1 MSKPFCM
8 NLWLV
13 IPEKV
18 RYNRKKDIS
27 KPVISGEFRC
37 VSAEKKAGHAPGG
50 NLRMT
55 GFDCTKKKWGFL
67 RMSTE
72 SKTRMTEGSISKKM
86 ILFAIPLFLGNLF
99 QQLYNTAD
107 SLIVGNFLGSNAL
120 AAVSSSGNLIFLMVG
135 FINGIAMGAGVV
147 IARYYGAKNREDLQK
162 AIHTTVA
169 FGLAAGAA
177 LTVLGMYLAP
187 KILVLMGTPSDVLP
201 QSVEYF
207 RTYFAGSLGFI
218 MYNIFVGIL
227 QSVGDSRHPLIYLI
241 VSSCIN
247 VVLDLL
253 FIGGLGMG
261 VGAAALATVI
271 SQFTSAILCM
281 IHLLRTKEEYRL
293 SIRKIR
299 FDGRA
304 LGEIIRNG
312 VPSGFQN
319 SVISIAN
326 VFVQTNIN
334 AFGKMAMPLFLGN
347 LFQQLYNTADSLIV
361 GNFLG
366 SNALAAVSSSG
377 NLIFLMVGF
386 INGIAMGA
394 GVVIARYYGAK
405 NREDLQKAIHT
416 TVAFGLAAGAALTVL
431 GMYLAPKIL
440 VLMGTPSDVLPQ
452 SVEYF
457 RTYFAGSLGFIM
469 YNIFVGI
476 LQSVG
481 DSRHPLIYLIVSSCI
496 NVALDLL
503 FIGGLGLGVG
513 AAALAT
519 VISQFTS
526 AILCM
531 IHLLRTK
538 EEYRLSIR
546 KIRFDG
552 RVLGEIIRNGVPSG
566 FQNSVISIAN
576 VFVQTNI
583 NAFGKMAMA
592 GCGSYAKIEGFAFLP
607 VTCFTMALTTFVSQN
622 LGAKQYD
629 RAKKGARFGILCS
642 ITIAELIGFVI
653 YAAAPTLIAAFNSDP
668 AVVHYGVMQARTI
681 ALFYFLLAFSH
692 CIAAVLRGSGH
703 AAVPMVVM
711 LCVWCL
717 FRVSYITVTVRLI
730 QDIRVIF
737 WAYPL
742 TWSISSVIFLYL
754 FLKGKWVYGFEKGG
768 KQR

>member
-1 MSKPFCM
+1 MS
-8 NLWLV
+8 
-13 IPEKV
+13 
-18 RYNRKKDIS
+18 
-27 KPVISGEFRC
+27 
-37 VSAEKKAGHAPGG
+37 A
-50 NLRMT
+50 
-55 GFDCTKKKWGFL
+55 
-67 RMSTE
+67 E

-201 QSVEYF
+201 QSV
-207 RTYFAGSLGFI
+207 
-218 MYNIFVGIL
+218 
-227 QSVGDSRHPLIYLI
+227 
-241 VSSCIN
+241 
-247 VVLDLL
+247 
-253 FIGGLGMG
+253 
-261 VGAAALATVI
+261 
-271 SQFTSAILCM
+271 
-281 IHLLRTKEEYRL
+281 
-293 SIRKIR
+293 
-299 FDGRA
+299 
-304 LGEIIRNG
+304 
-312 VPSGFQN
+312 
-319 SVISIAN
+319 
-326 VFVQTNIN
+326 
-334 AFGKMAMPLFLGN
+334 
-347 LFQQLYNTADSLIV
+347 
-361 GNFLG
+361 
-366 SNALAAVSSSG
+366 
-377 NLIFLMVGF
+377 
-386 INGIAMGA
+386 
-394 GVVIARYYGAK
+394 
-405 NREDLQKAIHT
+405 
-416 TVAFGLAAGAALTVL
+416 
-431 GMYLAPKIL
+431 
-440 VLMGTPSDVLPQ
+440 
-452 SVEYF
+452 
-457 RTYFAGSLGFIM
+457 
-469 YNIFVGI
+469 
-476 LQSVG
+476 G

-538 EEYRLSIR
+538 EEYRLHIR

-552 RVLGEIIRNGVPSG
+552 RALGEIIRNGVPSG

-653 YAAAPTLIAAFNSDP
+653 YAVAPTLIAAFNSDP

>member
-1 MSKPFCM
+1 M

-247 VVLDLL
+247 V
-253 FIGGLGMG
+253 
-261 VGAAALATVI
+261 
-271 SQFTSAILCM
+271 
-281 IHLLRTKEEYRL
+281 
-293 SIRKIR
+293 
-299 FDGRA
+299 
-304 LGEIIRNG
+304 
-312 VPSGFQN
+312 
-319 SVISIAN
+319 
-326 VFVQTNIN
+326 
-334 AFGKMAMPLFLGN
+334 
-347 LFQQLYNTADSLIV
+347 
-361 GNFLG
+361 
-366 SNALAAVSSSG
+366 
-377 NLIFLMVGF
+377 
-386 INGIAMGA
+386 
-394 GVVIARYYGAK
+394 
-405 NREDLQKAIHT
+405 
-416 TVAFGLAAGAALTVL
+416 
-431 GMYLAPKIL
+431 
-440 VLMGTPSDVLPQ
+440 
-452 SVEYF
+452 
-457 RTYFAGSLGFIM
+457 
-469 YNIFVGI
+469 
-476 LQSVG
+476 
-481 DSRHPLIYLIVSSCI
+481 
-496 NVALDLL
+496 ALDLL

-513 AAALAT
+513 AAA
-519 VISQFTS
+519 
-526 AILCM
+526 
-531 IHLLRTK
+531 
-538 EEYRLSIR
+538 
-546 KIRFDG
+546 
-552 RVLGEIIRNGVPSG
+552 
-566 FQNSVISIAN
+566 
-576 VFVQTNI
+576 
-583 NAFGKMAMA
+583 
-592 GCGSYAKIEGFAFLP
+592 
-607 VTCFTMALTTFVSQN
+607 
-622 LGAKQYD
+622 
-629 RAKKGARFGILCS
+629 
-642 ITIAELIGFVI
+642 
-653 YAAAPTLIAAFNSDP
+653 
-668 AVVHYGVMQARTI
+668 
-681 ALFYFLLAFSH
+681 
-692 CIAAVLRGSGH
+692 
-703 AAVPMVVM
+703 
-711 LCVWCL
+711 
-717 FRVSYITVTVRLI
+717 
-730 QDIRVIF
+730 
-737 WAYPL
+737 
-742 TWSISSVIFLYL
+742 
-754 FLKGKWVYGFEKGG
+754 
-768 KQR
+768 